1 MSVPENAPSNALSTG
16 SYNLYSRYLHWL
28 IAGLILFMIFLGWRL
43 GDHDSLRLSRANLH
57 KSVGIT
63 ILLLSFVRIGFRL
76 AYKAPAEPPMPSWQL
91 WAAKAL
97 HVGFY
102 VIMIGM
108 PLTGWL
114 MVSTSAREIPF
125 YGLFPWPHL
134 PVPQTHD
141 AHEFFETFHGLIA
154 KLIIY
159 AMVPLHV
166 LAALKHQFVDKDTV
180 VQHMVPGLT
189 PRPIL
194 NWRWIVPLG
203 VIALAVG
210 LGYGVYRGVP
220 EAAVPESS
228 PPPAD
233 APTSSVTPAAPASA
247 VAEVSQATSAAPA
260 PSAVTTWIVDKP
272 ATKIAFATTF
282 SGEAINGAFSNYSAT
297 IAFDAK
303 QLAASRVKV
312 SIDLTSVA
320 SGDNDRDSSLKSS
333 DFFATSAFPKAVFE
347 ANSFSQRDAIHF
359 VAHGK
364 LTLHGVTKSCDLPF
378 TLTTKGKS
386 ATMSGTTTIDRIAY
400 GVGSG
405 DWAKTDAVPAKV
417 TVTITLKA
425 NAAQ

>member
-1 MSVPENAPSNALSTG
+1 MQAE
-16 SYNLYSRYLHWL
+16 SYNRYSRWLHWL

-43 GDHDSLRLSRANLH
+43 GDHDSMRLSRTNLH

-76 AYKAPAEPPMPSWQL
+76 AYKAPPEPPMPKWQL
-91 WAAKAL
+91 WAAQAL
-97 HVGFY
+97 HLGFY

-114 MVSTSAREIPF
+114 MVSTSVREIPF
-125 YGLFPWPHL
+125 FGLFSWPHL
-134 PVPQTHD
+134 PVPQTRD

-159 AMVPLHV
+159 LMVPLHV
-166 LAALKHQFVDKDTV
+166 IAALKHQFVDKDTV

-189 PRPIL
+189 PKPIL

-203 VIALAVG
+203 VVALAVG
-210 LGYGVYRGVP
+210 FGYGIYRGVP
-220 EAAVPESS
+220 EAGGEHEHEGS
-228 PPPAD
+228 PPAES
-233 APTSSVTPAAPASA
+233 AAAPASDAPPAA
-247 VAEVSQATSAAPA
+247 VASSSSASTSSGA
-260 PSAVTTWIVDKP
+260 AVTQWNVDKS
-272 ATKIAFATTF
+272 ATKIAFSTTF
-282 SGEAINGAFSNYSAT
+282 SGEAINGAFGNYTAD

-303 QLAASRVKV
+303 QLAASHVKV
-312 SIDLTSVA
+312 AIDLTSVA
-320 SGDNDRDSSLKSS
+320 SGDSDRDASLKSS

-347 ANSFSQRDAIHF
+347 AKSFTQKDAIHF

-364 LTLHGVTKSCDLPF
+364 LTMHGATKSCDLPF
-378 TLTTKGKS
+378 TLTVKGAA
-386 ATMSGTTTIDRIAY
+386 ATMSGTTTIDRIAF

-417 TVTITLKA
+417 TVAITLKA
-425 NAAQ
+425 NAAK